1 MKKLLLVV
9 LAGGLLCSCATKTVS
24 RTELF
29 SPTLATAM
37 DSTELTGMMYYGA
50 DEQYDYFTRGISRLR
65 VAKSENAVPSFARF
79 TFNNWQGGKKYSDC
93 LKESAADKVKNWLQ
107 GGSAGAASTSQQT
120 TQKQESLQ
128 NLLNAARR
136 FGSAT
141 TTAQ

>member
-29 SPTLATAM
+29 SPTLATAV

-65 VAKSENAVPSFARF
+65 VAKAENAVPSFARF

-107 GGSAGAASTSQQT
+107 GGSSGAATTSKQT
-120 TQKQESLQ
+120 TQKQEALQ
-128 NLLNAARR
+128 NLLNAARQ
-136 FGSAT
+136 FGAAT

>member
-29 SPTLATAM
+29 SPTLATAV

-50 DEQYDYFTRGISRLR
+50 DDQYDYFTRGISRLR

-107 GGSAGAASTSQQT
+107 GGSAGAATTSKQT
-120 TQKQESLQ
+120 TQKQEALQ
-128 NLLNAARR
+128 NLLNAARQ
-136 FGSAT
+136 FGAAT